1 MTVATETDNKTTLR
15 RLIEGLNNKNYD
27 IVDELVAPDVVEHEE
42 IPGMPPGREGMRQTF
57 QMMHAAFPDLQVV
70 AQDILADGDKVV
82 MRAQFAGTHQGD
94 FMDIPATN
102 KQVAFN
108 VIDIFRLAE
117 NKVAEHWGVTD
128 MMGLMTQLGAIP
140 DR

>member
-1 MTVATETDNKTTLR
+1 MATEADNKTTLR
-15 RLIEGLNNKNYD
+15 RLIEELNNRNYD
-27 IVDELVAPDVVEHEE
+27 IIDELVAPDFVEHEE
-42 IPGMPPGREGMRQTF
+42 LPGMPTGREGMRQLF

-82 MRAQFAGTHQGD
+82 MRAQFAGTHQGE

-108 VIDIFRLAE
+108 VIDIFRIAE
-117 NKVAEHWGVTD
+117 NKLVEHWGVTD
-128 MMGLMTQLGAIP
+128 MMALMTQLGVIP
-140 DR
+140 DQ